1 MSVAWRPHARGRPR
15 IDRVNREQ
23 LILQAAERLFA
34 ERSFD
39 GVGVDAIGRA
49 AGIVGSGVY
58 RHFASKEEILEA
70 LIDQATDALL
80 VSVGEPRSDS
90 REELRNL
97 VDSHVSF
104 ALSHDRLAHIW
115 QREQH
120 ILTDD
125 KRRSS
130 ARRHRR
136 YIDRWVACLDA
147 CYPGHSREELLVTIR
162 AMHAL
167 LTSDTTRPARARRP
181 PGIAHLLAT
190 LAMAALDGLSRD
202 GGGHAR
208 PEVAA
213 S

>member
-1 MSVAWRPHARGRPR
+1 M
-15 IDRVNREQ
+15 NREQ

-58 RHFASKEEILEA
+58 RHFASKEEILA
-70 LIDQATDALL
+70 TLIDQATDALL
-80 VSVGEPRSDS
+80 LSVGAPQPDPRD
-90 REELRNL
+90 ELRNL
-97 VDSHVSF
+97 VESHVSF
-104 ALSHDRLAHIW
+104 ALSHDRLAYIW

-125 KRRSS
+125 KQRSS

-136 YIDRWVACLDA
+136 YVDRWVTCLDA
-147 CYPGHSREELLVTIR
+147 CYPGHSREELLATIR

-167 LTSDTTRPARARRP
+167 LTSDTTRPSGTRRA
-181 PGIAHLLAT
+181 PGIAKILTT
-190 LAMAALDGLSRD
+190 LALAALEGLD
-202 GGGHAR
+202 QQNAR
-208 PEVAA
+208 PARAEVA
-213 S
+213 SG